1 MTIDAIRRNVA
12 AAGLGAALLGSGCA
26 TNPATG
32 ERELSLIGEQQEIA
46 MGRQADRDVQATIG
60 VYDDPGL
67 QAYVE
72 GVGAR
77 LAAASERPDLPWT
90 FRVADD
96 PAVNAFALPGGFIY
110 VTRGLLA
117 TMNSEAE
124 LAAVVGHEIGH
135 VTARHAVNRI
145 SRAQLAGLGLG
156 IGMILSP
163 ELAQFGDLASL
174 GLNLLFLKYSRDD
187 ERESDVLGLRYVRG
201 AGYDP
206 DAMVDVFAQL
216 ERASGLSGSERV
228 PDWLATHPA
237 PEERGQ
243 RAADALAAL
252 PPAEREGTVA
262 REAYQRQLDGL
273 VYGQDPRQGFFRNN
287 ELIHPELRFRMAFP
301 SGWRAVN
308 QRQQVLALSP
318 QQDALEVLTLS
329 EAQTA
334 DAAARAF
341 AASSAVRTS
350 GFTRGTSNGLA
361 VRVAEFEAL
370 AQDNSVL
377 AGLVMFVEH
386 GGQIYQVIGYGPRS
400 RWRSHADAVE
410 RSLSSF
416 RPLTDPALLAERPDR
431 IDLVTLSSA
440 MTVEEFVGRYPSTIP
455 AEQVALINAVSSG
468 TPLEAGRIVKRVVEG
483 R

>member
-1 MTIDAIRRNVA
+1 MTIDGIRRQLAV
-12 AAGLGAALLGSGCA
+12 AGLGVALLAGCA

-46 MGRQADRDVQATIG
+46 MGRQADQDVQATIG
-60 VYDDPGL
+60 VYDEPAL

-72 GVGAR
+72 GIGNR
-77 LAAASERPDLPWT
+77 LAAVSERPALPWT
-90 FRVADD
+90 FHVADD
-96 PAVNAFALPGGFIY
+96 PAVNAFALPGGFVY

-117 TMNSEAE
+117 TLNTEAE
-124 LAAVVGHEIGH
+124 LAAVLGHEIGH

-145 SRAQLAGLGLG
+145 SRAQLTGLGLG

-187 ERESDVLGLRYVRG
+187 ERESDVLGLRYVQA

-216 ERASGLSGSERV
+216 ERASGLSASERV
-228 PDWLATHPA
+228 PDWLSTHPA

-243 RAADALAAL
+243 RAAEALAAL
-252 PPAEREGTVA
+252 PPSAHEGTVA
-262 REAYQRQLDGL
+262 REAYLRQLDGV

-287 ELIHPELRFRMAFP
+287 ELIHPTLRFRMEFP
-301 SGWRAVN
+301 PGWRAVN

-318 QQDALEVLTLS
+318 QEDALDVLTLS
-329 EAQTA
+329 EAPTA
-334 DAAARAF
+334 DAAARSF
-341 AASSAVRTS
+341 ESSSAVRTS
-350 GFTRGTSNGLA
+350 GFTRGTSNGLP
-361 VRVAEFEAL
+361 VRLAEFQAR
-370 AQDNSVL
+370 AQDNSIV
-377 AGLVMFVEH
+377 AGLIMFVEH
-386 GGQIYQVIGYGPRS
+386 GSRVYQLLGYGPQS
-400 RWRSHADAVE
+400 RWRSHVAEVE
-410 RSLSSF
+410 RSFSSF

-431 IDLVTLSSA
+431 IELVTLSSS
-440 MTVEEFVGRYPSTIP
+440 MSVEDFVARYPSTIP
-455 AEQVALINAVSSG
+455 AEQVGLINAAPPG
-468 TPLEAGRIVKRVVEG
+468 TRLEAGRIVKRVVEG

>member
-12 AAGLGAALLGSGCA
+12 AAGLGAAVLAGCA

-32 ERELSLIGEQQEIA
+32 ERELSLIGEQQEIS
-46 MGRQADRDVQATIG
+46 MGREADQDVQATIG
-60 VYDDPGL
+60 VYDDPAL

-72 GVGAR
+72 GVGNR
-77 LAAASERPDLPWT
+77 LAAASERPDLPWS

-124 LAAVVGHEIGH
+124 LAAVLGHEIGH

-187 ERESDVLGLRYVRG
+187 ERESDVLGLRYVRV

-206 DAMVDVFAQL
+206 GAMVDVFAQL
-216 ERASGLSGSERV
+216 ERASGLSESQRV

-243 RAADALAAL
+243 RAADALAAI
-252 PPAEREGTVA
+252 PPAEREGTIA
-262 REAYQRQLDGL
+262 REAYQQQLDGL
-273 VYGQDPRQGFFRNN
+273 VYGQDPRQGFFQNN
-287 ELIHPELRFRMAFP
+287 ELIHPELRFRMTFP
-301 SGWRAVN
+301 TGWRAIN

-318 QQDALEVLTLS
+318 QEDALEVLTFS
-329 EAQTA
+329 EAQSA

-377 AGLVMFVEH
+377 AGLVLFVEH
-386 GGQIYQVIGYGPRS
+386 GGRVYQVIGYGPRS
-400 RWRSHADAVE
+400 RWRSNADAVE
-410 RSLSSF
+410 RSLSTF

-431 IDLVTLSSA
+431 IDLVTLPSA
-440 MTVEEFVGRYPSTIP
+440 MTLEEFLGRYPSTIP
-455 AEQVALINAVSSG
+455 VEQVALINAVSPS
-468 TPLEAGRIVKRVVEG
+468 TPLEAGRVMKRVVEG

>member
-1 MTIDAIRRNVA
+1 MTIDAIRRQV
-12 AAGLGAALLGSGCA
+12 AAGLGAAVMAGCA

-32 ERELSLIGEQQEIA
+32 ERELSLIGEQQEIS

-60 VYDDPGL
+60 VYEDPAL
-67 QAYVE
+67 QAYIE
-72 GVGAR
+72 GVGTS
-77 LAAASERPDLPWT
+77 LAQASERPELPWT

-96 PAVNAFALPGGFIY
+96 PAVNAFALPGGFVY

-124 LAAVVGHEIGH
+124 LAAVLGHEIGH

-145 SRAQLAGLGLG
+145 SRAQLTGLGLG

-187 ERESDVLGLRYVRG
+187 ERESDELGLRYMLRV
-201 AGYDP
+201 GYDP

-216 ERASGLSGSERV
+216 ERASGLSESERV
-228 PDWLATHPA
+228 PDWLATHPG

-252 PPAEREGTVA
+252 APAEREGTIA

-287 ELIHPELRFRMAFP
+287 ELIHPELRFRMKFP
-301 SGWRAVN
+301 DGWRAVN

-318 QQDALEVLTLS
+318 QEDALEVLTFS
-329 EAQTA
+329 EAQSA

-386 GGQIYQVIGYGPRS
+386 GGRVYQVIGYGPRS
-400 RWRSHADAVE
+400 RWRSSADAVE
-410 RSLSSF
+410 RSLSTF

-431 IDLVTLSSA
+431 IDLVTLASA
-440 MTVEEFVGRYPSTIP
+440 MTLEQYVGRYPSTIP
-455 AEQVALINAVSSG
+455 VEQVALINAVSPG
-468 TPLEAGRIVKRVVEG
+468 TQLEAGRIMKRVVEG

>member
-1 MTIDAIRRNVA
+1 MTIDAIRRQV
-12 AAGLGAALLGSGCA
+12 AAGLGAAVMAGCA

-32 ERELSLIGEQQEIA
+32 ERELSLIGEQQEIS

-60 VYDDPGL
+60 VYEDPAL
-67 QAYVE
+67 QAYIE
-72 GVGAR
+72 GVGTS
-77 LAAASERPDLPWT
+77 LAQASERPELPWT

-96 PAVNAFALPGGFIY
+96 PAVNAFALPGGFVY

-124 LAAVVGHEIGH
+124 LAAVLGHEIGH

-145 SRAQLAGLGLG
+145 SRAQLTGLGLG

-187 ERESDVLGLRYVRG
+187 ERESDELGLRYMLRV
-201 AGYDP
+201 GYDP

-216 ERASGLSGSERV
+216 ERASGLSESERV
-228 PDWLATHPA
+228 PDWLATHPG

-252 PPAEREGTVA
+252 APAEREGTIA

-287 ELIHPELRFRMAFP
+287 ELIHPELRFRMKFP
-301 SGWRAVN
+301 DGWRAVN

-318 QQDALEVLTLS
+318 QEDALEVLTFS
-329 EAQTA
+329 EAQSA

-386 GGQIYQVIGYGPRS
+386 GGRVYQVIGYGPRS
-400 RWRSHADAVE
+400 QWRSRADAVE
-410 RSLSSF
+410 RSLSTF

-431 IDLVTLSSA
+431 IDLVTLASA
-440 MTVEEFVGRYPSTIP
+440 MTLEQYVGRYPSTIP
-455 AEQVALINAVSSG
+455 VEQVALINAVSPG
-468 TPLEAGRIVKRVVEG
+468 TQLEAGRIMKRVVEG

>member
-1 MTIDAIRRNVA
+1 MRFDGIRRNLAVA
-12 AAGLGAALLGSGCA
+12 ILGAAVLAGCA

-32 ERELSLIGEQQEIA
+32 ERELSLIGEGQEIA
-46 MGRQADRDVQATIG
+46 MGREADQDVQATIG
-60 VYDDPGL
+60 VYDDPAL

-72 GVGAR
+72 GVGTR
-77 LAAASERPDLPWT
+77 LAKSSERPDLPWT

-145 SRAQLAGLGLG
+145 SRAQLTGLGLG

-187 ERESDVLGLRYVRG
+187 ERESDELGLRYMLR

-206 DAMVDVFAQL
+206 DAMVDVFSQL
-216 ERASGLSGSERV
+216 EQASGLSESERV

-252 PPAEREGTVA
+252 TPAEREGTVS

-287 ELIHPELRFRMAFP
+287 ELIHPELRFRMEFP
-301 SGWRAVN
+301 AGWRAVN

-329 EAQTA
+329 EAPTA
-334 DAAARAF
+334 DGAARAF
-341 AASSAVRTS
+341 ASSSAVRTS
-350 GFTRGTSNGLA
+350 GFTRGTSNGLP
-361 VRVAEFEAL
+361 VRVAEFQAR
-370 AQDNSVL
+370 AQDNSIL
-377 AGLVMFVEH
+377 AGAVMFVEH
-386 GGQIYQVIGYGPRS
+386 GGRVYQLIGYGPQS
-400 RWRSHADAVE
+400 RWRSNAAAVE
-410 RSLSSF
+410 RSFSSF
-416 RPLTDPALLAERPDR
+416 RPLTDPALLGERPDR
-431 IDLVTLSSA
+431 IEPVTLSSA
-440 MTVEEFVGRYPSTIP
+440 MTLEEFARRHPSTIP
-455 AEQVALINAVSSG
+455 TEEVGLINAVSPG
-468 TPLEAGRIVKRVVEG
+468 TTLEAGRIVKRVVEG

>member
-1 MTIDAIRRNVA
+1 MTIDAIRRQV
-12 AAGLGAALLGSGCA
+12 AAGLGAAVMAGCA

-32 ERELSLIGEQQEIA
+32 ERELSLIGEQQEIS
-46 MGRQADRDVQATIG
+46 MGRQADQDVQATIG
-60 VYDDPGL
+60 VYEDPAL
-67 QAYVE
+67 QAYIE
-72 GVGAR
+72 GVGTS
-77 LAAASERPDLPWT
+77 LAQASERPELPWT

-96 PAVNAFALPGGFIY
+96 PAVNAFALPGGFVY

-124 LAAVVGHEIGH
+124 LAAVLGHEIGH

-145 SRAQLAGLGLG
+145 SRAQLTGLGLG

-187 ERESDVLGLRYVRG
+187 ERESDELGLRYMLRV
-201 AGYDP
+201 GYDP

-216 ERASGLSGSERV
+216 ERASGLSESERV
-228 PDWLATHPA
+228 PDWLATHPG

-252 PPAEREGTVA
+252 APAEREGTIA

-287 ELIHPELRFRMAFP
+287 ELIHPELRFRMKFP
-301 SGWRAVN
+301 DGWRAVN

-318 QQDALEVLTLS
+318 QEDALEVLTFS
-329 EAQTA
+329 EAQSA
-334 DAAARAF
+334 EAAARAF

-386 GGQIYQVIGYGPRS
+386 GGRVYQVIGYGPRS
-400 RWRSHADAVE
+400 RWRSSADAVE
-410 RSLSSF
+410 RSLSTF

-431 IDLVTLSSA
+431 IDLVTLASA
-440 MTVEEFVGRYPSTIP
+440 MTLEQYVGRYPSKIP
-455 AEQVALINAVSSG
+455 VEQVALINAVSPG
-468 TPLEAGRIVKRVVEG
+468 TQLEAGRIMKRVVEG